1 MLKAVEEVFD
11 LSELL
16 LELAVL
22 GLLQSIH
29 LGRKSCHDLVELPD
43 FGILQDGY
51 LPEALGVGLILKV
64 DIGHNDL
71 I

>member
-1 MLKAVEEVFD
+1 
-11 LSELL
+11 
-16 LELAVL
+16 
-22 GLLQSIH
+22 
-29 LGRKSCHDLVELPD
+29 VELPD

-64 DIGHNDL
+64 DIGHNAL

>member
-16 LELAVL
+16 LQLAVL
-22 GLLQSIH
+22 GLLQFVDFR
-29 LGRKSCHDLVELPD
+29 GKPCHDFVQFPD
-43 FGILQDGY
+43 LGILQDGY
-51 LPEALGVGLILKV
+51 LPEALGVGFIVEV